1 MAWFEKKFD
10 NRYSG
15 IKNQVKRE
23 KSQSLFSLLNFSMTF
38 KIIFA
43 NVFFFIS
50 AWIAI
55 SFGAGEFIQ
64 NNLML
69 IPKAFFA
76 GKFWMVFTSMFL
88 HLQPFHLLANM
99 ASLFFIGGFLERII
113 GKKRFLIFYILSG
126 CLAGI
131 FYATLAFFFGT
142 TFIGVRI
149 VGGSL
154 IPAVGAS
161 GAIFGLLGVLAM
173 LTPNNKVYLIGGPII
188 AIIINASLPV
198 IFNFSQPILEVIS
211 VFINIYIF
219 FSIYTM
225 FSFNPNLS
233 KYSLPLRLPFWML
246 PLVAIIPLVIIG
258 LFVSLPIGNSAHL
271 GGLLV
276 GLLYGS
282 YLKHKYPKKT
292 KMISRAFS

>member
-15 IKNQVKRE
+15 IKNHIQRKR
-23 KSQSLFSLLNFSMTF
+23 SPNLFSLLELSMTF

-43 NVFFFIS
+43 NILFFIA

-55 SFGAGEFIQ
+55 SFGAGGFIQ

-69 IPKAFFA
+69 IPKAFFT
-76 GKFWMVFTSMFL
+76 GKFWTVFTSMFL
-88 HLQPFHLLANM
+88 HLQPFHLFANM
-99 ASLFFIGGFLERII
+99 ISLFFIGGFLEKII
-113 GKKRFLIFYILSG
+113 GKKRFLSFYILSG

-131 FYATLAFFFGT
+131 FYATFAFLFGT

-149 VGGSL
+149 FGGSM

-161 GAIFGLLGVLAM
+161 GAIFGLLGILAM
-173 LTPNNKVYLIGGPII
+173 LTPKNKVYLIAGPII
-188 AIIINASLPV
+188 AIVVNSSLPL
-198 IFNFSQPILEVIS
+198 IFNFSQPVLGTISIL
-211 VFINIYIF
+211 FNLYIF

-225 FSFNPNLS
+225 FSFNQNLR
-233 KYSLPLRLPFWML
+233 KYSLPLKLPFWML
-246 PLVAIIPLVIIG
+246 PFVAIIPLVIVG

-276 GLLYGS
+276 GLIYGL